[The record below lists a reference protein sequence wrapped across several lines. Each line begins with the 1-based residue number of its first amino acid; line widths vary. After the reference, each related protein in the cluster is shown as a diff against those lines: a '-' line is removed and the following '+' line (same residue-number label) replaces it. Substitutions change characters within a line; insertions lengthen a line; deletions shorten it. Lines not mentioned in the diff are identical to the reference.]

1 MLWSELLSEIAIRHS
16 PVQSFCLY
24 LKLTLLRICITTC
37 LDRRE
42 EVSDVKR
49 FSCRCRS
56 RPLRKGS
63 LFVFR
68 LGFKFFAFRLRA
80 LHLNALEDTRL
91 DYESRIKMMQESHR
105 KDIEAIKSSTGYV
118 RSVESRHEMFP
129 NLLLSNFLSRR
140 RPIINEL
147 TVIRYNHQSATTL
160 CKPAVYVLF

>member
-1 MLWSELLSEIAIRHS
+1 MKRTAFRNSNTSQSGSKFLSLFKINAVTYMYNHLFRPPSRRKRRKVIFLS
-16 PVQSFCLY
+16 
-24 LKLTLLRICITTC
+24 IT
-37 LDRRE
+37 
-42 EVSDVKR
+42 
-49 FSCRCRS
+49 CRS
-56 RPLRKGS
+56 RPIRKGS

-118 RSVESRHEMFP
+118 RSVESRHEMVP
-129 NLLLSNFLSRR
+129 NLLLSNFLSQR

-160 CKPAVYVLF
+160 CKPAVYDLF